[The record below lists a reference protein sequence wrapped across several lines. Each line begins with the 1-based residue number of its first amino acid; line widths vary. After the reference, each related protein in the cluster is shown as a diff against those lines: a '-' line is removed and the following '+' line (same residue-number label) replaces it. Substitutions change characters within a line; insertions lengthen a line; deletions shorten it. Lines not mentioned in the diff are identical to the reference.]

1 MYIPVPQK
9 LLPRNEIPLLLT
21 LRRFSTYLALIL
33 LGLVSL
39 SLCVSPAAG
48 QSLGSTVAES
58 INPQPYKYQMD
69 RVLLRDALND
79 PSATKKPTADGDTCL
94 LPPLTQVRSSPVSAT
109 ALQVPGKA
117 KREYFDAC
125 DALRDKK
132 LAGAEKHLRKAV
144 QVYPKY
150 SAAWV
155 TLGQLLATQ
164 NQSEAAR
171 GACSQGSTV
180 EPNFVPAYLCL
191 ADLAVR
197 EKAWNDVLLLSNR
210 ALEINPGSNPI
221 AYEYNAAANLR
232 TDKLD
237 AAEKSG
243 LRALEIDKS
252 NTEPRVHF
260 VLAQIYEAKGDPV
273 NEIAQ
278 LREYLKFISDPGDM
292 AAITQVLAQLEKPGV
307 PAGGTAAGSASPAIP
322 AATPATV
329 AQEHSEPETAGIGAA
344 PAASASTPSE
354 VNRSVP
360 RAADVSQGCN
370 LDELLPQV
378 EHRIQEFVEN
388 VKKFTATEVLVHESF
403 NKSGQMTRSGSREY
417 DYIVSIEESIP
428 GALSVDEFQNSR
440 SSSGLASGDVVT
452 KGLPALLLIFHP
464 YYAGDF
470 SMNCEG
476 LTTLNGKPVYQL
488 SFRQRDDKPNR
499 IRSYRLG
506 TTGPAYGL
514 GLKGQAWFLADNFQI
529 VKLEA
534 DLVKPIPEIQLAV
547 DHTSTEY
554 GPIHFQSQ
562 GIDIW
567 LPQTADLLCER
578 KEKRFHERIT
588 FSDYLL
594 FAVDNKQRITSPTL
608 PE

>member
-1 MYIPVPQK
+1 MHIPVPQK
-9 LLPRNEIPLLLT
+9 LLPRNEIPVLLK
-21 LRRFSTYLALIL
+21 LRRFSTCLALIL
-33 LGLVSL
+33 LSLVSL
-39 SLCVSPAAG
+39 SLCISPAAG

-79 PSATKKPTADGDTCL
+79 PSATQKPAANGDTCL

-125 DALRDKK
+125 DALREKK
-132 LAGAEKHLRKAV
+132 LDGAEKHLRKAV

-232 TDKLD
+232 TGKLD

-243 LRALEIDKS
+243 LRALEIDKN

-260 VLAQIYEAKGDPV
+260 VLAQIYEAKGDRA

-278 LREYLKFISDPGDM
+278 LQEYLKFVSDPGDM
-292 AAITQVLAQLEKPGV
+292 AAITQILSQLEKADARPGDPV
-307 PAGGTAAGSASPAIP
+307 VNAI
-322 AATPATV
+322 AATPATASAPT
-329 AQEHSEPETAGIGAA
+329 AQKHSQPETAAIGAT
-344 PAASASTPSE
+344 PAASKSTTDD
-354 VNRSVP
+354 VNRAIP

-370 LDELLPQV
+370 LDEVLPQV

-470 SMNCEG
+470 TMNCEG
-476 LTTLNGKPVYQL
+476 PTTLNGKPVYQL
-488 SFRQRDDKPNR
+488 SFQQREDKPNR

-506 TTGPAYGL
+506 ATGPAYGL
-514 GLKGQAWFLADNFQI
+514 GLKGQAWFLVDNFQI

-534 DLVKPIPEIQLAV
+534 DLIKPIPEIQLAV

-594 FAVDNKQRITSPTL
+594 FAVDNKQRITSPTI
-608 PE
+608 PQ

>member
-1 MYIPVPQK
+1 MRISVPRNLLFLK
-9 LLPRNEIPLLLT
+9 EMSAPPHSRTLPR
-21 LRRFSTYLALIL
+21 YLAVLMSAAVPFG
-33 LGLVSL
+33 LGI
-39 SLCVSPAAG
+39 SPAAAG

-69 RVLLRDALND
+69 RVLLRDALTD
-79 PSATKKPTADGDTCL
+79 PSTTQKPMANDDTCL
-94 LPPLTQVRSSPVSAT
+94 LPPLTLLRSNPVAAT
-109 ALQVPGKA
+109 ALQVPEKA

-125 DALRDKK
+125 AALREKK
-132 LAGAEKHLRKAV
+132 IDGAEKHLRKAV

-180 EPNFVPAYLCL
+180 EPNYVPAYLCL

-197 EKAWNDVLLLSNR
+197 EKAWGDALLLSNR
-210 ALEINPGSNPI
+210 ALEINPSGNPI

-232 TDKLD
+232 TGKLD
-237 AAEKSG
+237 AAEKSA
-243 LRALEIDKS
+243 LRAIEIDKN
-252 NTEPRVHF
+252 NTDPRVHF
-260 VLAQIYEAKGDPV
+260 VLAQIYEAKGDRA

-278 LREYLKFISDPGDM
+278 LREYLKFVSNPEDM
-292 AAITQVLAQLEKPGV
+292 ATIKQFLSQLEKPDT
-307 PAGGTAAGSASPAIP
+307 PPADPAAGGLSAAPYAASGPAVQ
-322 AATPATV
+322 AHAEATV
-329 AQEHSEPETAGIGAA
+329 ASASSPATSSA
-344 PAASASTPSE
+344 PADINPPAHSA
-354 VNRSVP
+354 
-360 RAADVSQGCN
+360 DLSQGCN
-370 LDELLPQV
+370 LNDVLPHV
-378 EHRIQEFVEN
+378 ESRIQEFVEN

-403 NKSGQMTRSGSREY
+403 NKSGQLTRSGSREY

-428 GALSVDEFQNSR
+428 GALIVDEFQNSR
-440 SSSGLASGDVVT
+440 ASSGSPPGDVVT

-476 LTTLNGKPVYQL
+476 LTSFNGKAVYQL

-554 GPIHFQSQ
+554 GPVHFQSQ

-567 LPQTADLLCER
+567 LPQAADLLCER

-588 FSDYLL
+588 FTDYLL
-594 FAVDNKQRITSPTL
+594 FAVDNKQRITSPSL